1 MNDKEKVVAY
11 EMHIEDMLNVLIEQ
25 LAEFEGTNE
34 LDLFQQG
41 RQLAYIE
48 MMDIIRTRHGLILEL
63 LEDSEDDKTGNN

>member
-48 MMDIIRTRHGLILEL
+48 MIDIIKTRHGLILEL